1 MAGLIPDIHVF
12 VELNRL
18 RENCQKAKA
27 LLLQAGGANVGLVI
41 EMARREMARRGWPGQ
56 APAMTERL

>member
-1 MAGLIPDIHVF
+1 MAGLVPAIHVF

-27 LLLQAGGANVGLVI
+27 LLLQAGGAKVGLVI
-41 EMARREMARRGWPGQ
+41 EMARRGWPGQ